1 MADLKSENALVPT
14 GMTHQITVK
23 DFDAAGKVT
32 ELSCPLPEDARF
44 ETWSM
49 MQQLVMLKR
58 GVWKDSTVPDIVW
71 GLAYAQRLG
80 ADVMQGELFPT
91 GQGRWGTS
99 NKYKIKKALAT
110 GNILG
115 IDTQIKELDSP
126 APPGCIA
133 SKDFECTVTITVKG
147 WEKPLVR
154 KARLSRWYKKGNPN
168 WVGNPEH
175 MLELN
180 TTAHACEYVPGATGA
195 TEEDE
200 APPLSEPRIF
210 PESSTQEQ
218 SGQMPMTG
226 MKGTP

>member
-1 MADLKSENALVPT
+1 MAELKNETAIVPVGT
-14 GMTHQITVK
+14 THQITVK
-23 DFDAAGKVT
+23 DFDAAGRVT

-44 ETWSM
+44 ETWNM
-49 MQQLVMLKR
+49 MQQIVMLKR
-58 GVWKDSTVPDIVW
+58 GVWATSTVPDIVW
-71 GLAYAQRLG
+71 GLAYAKQIG

-115 IDTQIKELDSP
+115 IDTQMKELTGEK
-126 APPGCIA
+126 APDGCIA
-133 SKDFECTVTITVKG
+133 KCDIACTVTITVKN

-154 KARLSRWYKKGNPN
+154 TARLSRWYKKGNPN

-180 TTAHACEYVPGATGA
+180 TVAHACEYIPGATGA

-200 APPLSEPRIF
+200 APPL
-210 PESSTQEQ
+210 EQ
-218 SGQMPMTG
+218 SSIATQSN
-226 MKGTP
+226 K